1 MPTASNLAS
10 TTAGASRKKK
20 TPAKPS
26 VPKQK
31 GRKAYPRDEN
41 GNMVRP
47 NKENHPTVNKKP
59 TKRHRNYLAKKFWKI
74 VKNNN
79 LIKDNLNIK

>member
-26 VPKQK
+26 VPKQR

-41 GNMVRP
+41 GSMVRP
-47 NKENHPTVNKKP
+47 NKENQLQITCQFYCYDDHCFPN
-59 TKRHRNYLAKKFWKI
+59 
-74 VKNNN
+74 
-79 LIKDNLNIK
+79 D

>member
-1 MPTASNLAS
+1 MPTASSNLAS
-10 TTAGASRKKK
+10 TTAGASKKKK

-26 VPKQK
+26 VPKQR

-47 NKENHPTVNKKP
+47 NKENQPTVK
-59 TKRHRNYLAKKFWKI
+59 
-74 VKNNN
+74 
-79 LIKDNLNIK
+79 